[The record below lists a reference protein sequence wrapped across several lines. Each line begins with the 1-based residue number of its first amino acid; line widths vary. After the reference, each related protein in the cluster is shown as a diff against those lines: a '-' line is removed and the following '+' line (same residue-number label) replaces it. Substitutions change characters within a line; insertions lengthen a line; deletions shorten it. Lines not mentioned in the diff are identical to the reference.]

1 MYFYDFRG
9 DKESKPNTEPVIS
22 KCVEFQYIDAL
33 SLNLADKFNLNILCS
48 IPKRECNKTQKC
60 DWVKYFL
67 KEDEN
72 FMVEVINDSV
82 ELVKYTKVKVLW
94 KIVQE
99 KLYPMNTLTN
109 ESWKVNTQEQCKFCM
124 DLY

>member
-1 MYFYDFRG
+1 MVFPNNNYNIMNHNSNMYFYDFRG

-72 FMVEVINDSV
+72 FMVEVSNGTS
-82 ELVKYTKVKVLW
+82 ELVNHTKAKVL
-94 KIVQE
+94 
-99 KLYPMNTLTN
+99 
-109 ESWKVNTQEQCKFCM
+109 
-124 DLY
+124 